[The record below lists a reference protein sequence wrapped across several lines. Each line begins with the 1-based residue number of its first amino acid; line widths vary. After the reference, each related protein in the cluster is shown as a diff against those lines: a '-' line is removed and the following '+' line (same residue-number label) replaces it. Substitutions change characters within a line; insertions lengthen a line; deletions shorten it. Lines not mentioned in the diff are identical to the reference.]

1 MVMQGCATVRS
12 HQRHRCSI
20 NPFVEI
26 VMMVIR
32 STVYVGSDNISDS
45 LMLSIVAMVPLSY
58 RRPSVPLLQC
68 LLLLQGSKSSCLYG
82 RRSQYLD
89 LSDAS
94 IGCSASRR
102 IHAPALPRLRP
113 LLSLLLNAVLAVSAK
128 FDGYRFHQLRYVSTW
143 NHIMRDM
150 LFVQPNK
157 TVAT

>member
-45 LMLSIVAMVPLSY
+45 LMISIVAMVPLSY

-102 IHAPALPRLRP
+102 IHGRSPCYLKRFHCLSIYRTKLRL
-113 LLSLLLNAVLAVSAK
+113 LLSLLLK
-128 FDGYRFHQLRYVSTW
+128 HQRC
-143 NHIMRDM
+143 
-150 LFVQPNK
+150 QG
-157 TVAT
+157 